1 MKKTILFSALALT
14 LSICSNQSLFAKDK
28 IERPSAETAAVK
40 QQSVDNTN
48 AEQQQMI
55 NINKADEHQLA
66 KMLHGVGLKKA
77 KAIVEYR
84 QQFGDFKSINELTA
98 VKGIGQRT
106 LDKNKAIIAL

>member
-1 MKKTILFSALALT
+1 MKKTILLSALALT
-14 LSICSNQSLFAKDK
+14 FSLIASPTLLAKDK
-28 IERPSAETAAVK
+28 VERPLATQAVTSNS
-40 QQSVDNTN
+40 QEEVS
-48 AEQQQMI
+48 EQLQMI

-84 QQFGDFKSINELTA
+84 EQFGDFKSVNELIA